1 MRVSRALNF
10 SALNGR
16 LYSPHQIR
24 CSVECSRT
32 TNLSAAARAVCLPV
46 VTYFTA
52 LVMAAAAVGQY
63 ELYRMA
69 HARGFH
75 PNRVL
80 GMVLGALVVMEFY
93 RQSALGPGPV
103 LSITASTILVLVAR
117 LLSPRP
123 VDGAVEDIA
132 STLLGIFY
140 VAMLFAFQVSIRTG
154 LHGKQWLVFLYF
166 VIWAS
171 DIGAYSIGIPFG
183 KHRLY
188 EKVSPKKSI
197 EGLIGALA
205 AAAGMALLCRAW
217 FMPPVS
223 TGEAIALGLVLA
235 SVGTV
240 GDLAESLFKR
250 AAGVKD
256 SGGIIPGHGGILDR
270 MDSMLFAA
278 PVMYFYLGMR

>member
-1 MRVSRALNF
+1 MKN
-10 SALNGR
+10 N
-16 LYSPHQIR
+16 LYIR
-24 CSVECSRT
+24 IIT
-32 TNLSAAARAVCLPV
+32 GLLFLPIFYFV
-46 VTYFTA
+46 AWKLPTAYFTA

-63 ELYRMA
+63 EFYRMA

-75 PNRVL
+75 PNMVL

-93 RQSALGPGPV
+93 HQSALGPGPV

>member
-1 MRVSRALNF
+1 MKN
-10 SALNGR
+10 N
-16 LYSPHQIR
+16 LYIR
-24 CSVECSRT
+24 IIT
-32 TNLSAAARAVCLPV
+32 GLLFLPIFYFV
-46 VTYFTA
+46 AWKLPTAYFTA

-75 PNRVL
+75 PNTVL

-93 RQSALGPGPV
+93 HQSAFGPGPV

-140 VAMLFAFQVSIRTG
+140 VAMLFAFQIAIRTG

-197 EGLIGALA
+197 EGLVGALV

-217 FMPPVS
+217 FMPAIGMAEVVV
-223 TGEAIALGLVLA
+223 IALALA
-235 SVGTV
+235 VAGTI
-240 GDLAESLFKR
+240 GDLVESLFKR

-278 PVMYFYLGMR
+278 PVLYYYIWMR